1 MGGARVDSRPGWLT
15 SASVTGVEPRYIGSE
30 IYRKSTYGPT
40 HPLAIP
46 RVTICTDLCQAM
58 EWLDARQFVAAPM
71 ATRAEVERFH
81 DPAYV
86 DALARAEATQSV
98 SDEDR
103 ARFRIG
109 AEGNPVYP
117 EIYRRPMT
125 SAGGVMLACRLVLEG
140 GVVHCPG
147 GGTHHG
153 RPDRASGFCYL
164 NDPVLGILTWLDAGL
179 DNIVYLD
186 IDAHHGDGV
195 QDAFHDDPRVLT
207 VSVHEAGRWP
217 FTGRAEDRAG
227 GAARNLPVPA
237 GFNDTE
243 MRLLLQEAIL
253 PLIRARRPQAI
264 FLQCGADA
272 LEEDPLARLSLSNN
286 AYFEVV
292 AAVRGCAP
300 RLVVTGGGGYNPY
313 TVGRCWAG
321 VWATLNDLP
330 IPARTTPAAE
340 AVLRGL
346 VYNRAA
352 GRNPP
357 AHWFTTLRDAPREGA
372 VRDAVRRVAEMTL
385 RERLM
390 A

>member
-1 MGGARVDSRPGWLT
+1 MRRP
-15 SASVTGVEPRYIGSE
+15 VYIGSE
-30 IYRKSTYGPT
+30 IYRRSTYGAK

-46 RVTICTDLCQAM
+46 RVTTCTDLCRAM
-58 EWLDARQFVAAPM
+58 GWLDESQFRTAPM
-71 ATRAEVERFH
+71 AELDDVLRFH
-81 DPAYV
+81 DRDYV
-86 DALARAEATQSV
+86 EALQRAERDGGV

-109 AEGNPVYP
+109 AEGNPVYA
-117 EIYRRPMT
+117 EVFRRPMT
-125 SAGGVMLACRLVLEG
+125 SAGGVMLACRLALAG
-140 GVVHCPG
+140 GIVHCPG

-153 RPDRASGFCYL
+153 RPARASGFCYL
-164 NDPVLGILTWLDAGL
+164 NDPVLGLLTWLEAGL

-195 QDAFHDDPRVLT
+195 QDAFHGDDRVLT
-207 VSVHEAGRWP
+207 ISVHEAGRWP
-217 FTGRAEDRAG
+217 FTGLAGDRAG
-227 GAARNLPVPA
+227 GAARNLPVPP

-243 MRLLLQEAIL
+243 MRRVMEGAVL

-272 LEEDPLARLSLSNN
+272 LEEDPLAKLSLSNN
-286 AYFEVV
+286 AHFAV
-292 AAVRGCAP
+292 AAALRDLAP

-321 VWATLNDLP
+321 VWAVLNGID
-330 IPARTTPAAE
+330 IPPRTTPAAE
-340 AVLRGL
+340 AVLRAI

-357 AHWFTTLRDAPREGA
+357 EHWFTTIRDAPREGP
-372 VRDAVRRVAEMTL
+372 VRDEVERLVAEVTCQ
-385 RERLM
+385 EVVP
-390 A
+390 

>member
-1 MGGARVDSRPGWLT
+1 MLPRPL
-15 SASVTGVEPRYIGSE
+15 PRPLYIGSE
-30 IYRKSTYGPT
+30 IYRGSTYGPT

-46 RVTICTDLCQAM
+46 RVTTCTDLCRAM
-58 EWLDARQFVAAPM
+58 GWLDDAQFRAAPM
-71 ATRAEVERFH
+71 AERADVERFH

-86 DALARAEATQSV
+86 DALFRAEAAQAV

-103 ARFRIG
+103 DRFRIG

-125 SAGGVMLACRLVLEG
+125 SAGGVMLACRLALAG

-153 RPDRASGFCYL
+153 RPARASGFCYL
-164 NDPVLGILTWLDAGL
+164 NDPVLGLLTWLDAGL
-179 DNIVYLD
+179 ERIVYLD

-195 QDAFHDDPRVLT
+195 QDAFHGDERVFT
-207 VSVHEAGRWP
+207 ISVHEAGRWP
-217 FTGRAEDRAG
+217 FTGRAGDRAG
-227 GAARNLPVPA
+227 GGARNLPVPQ
-237 GFNDTE
+237 GFNDSE
-243 MRLLLQEAIL
+243 MRWLLRHAVL
-253 PLIRARRPQAI
+253 PLIEERRPQAI

-286 AYFEVV
+286 AHWEVV
-292 AAVRGCAP
+292 SAVRGLAP

-321 VWATLNDLP
+321 VWAALNDIP
-330 IPARTTPAAE
+330 IPGRTTPAAE
-340 AVLRGL
+340 AVLRAL

-357 AHWFTTLRDAPREGA
+357 EHWFTTLRDAPRDGP
-372 VRDAVRRVAEMTL
+372 VRAEIRELAALTMS
-385 RERLM
+385 ERLP